1 MKEIILGNWMT
12 GIDDLEIINN
22 EDLVMSHKMAKNL
35 LKMTDG
41 KIAED
46 YQKRIIKKLD
56 VELERRNIS
65 VIEGR
70 YFINEEK

>member
-35 LKMTDG
+35 LKMADDE
-41 KIAED
+41 IAED